1 MWLCGYFRIP
11 EPTVLHSYRA
21 FAASPL
27 NYRENGAEYPCSQ
40 FQVVELLSDERR
52 VAAAPAGNNAWP
64 LSGQIFKL
72 SRLRAFYSSGSF
84 KGLWPSLSRIISSYN
99 SWSLYCRVSSFIATQ
114 VARWLQSSFYC
125 SSLLPIR
132 RSIEWKTLNPLSGQ
146 STVKWVVRAGIGDMT
161 HNPCRN
167 KKKILRMPVCLPSMV

>member
-1 MWLCGYFRIP
+1 MWLSGYFRIP
-11 EPTVLHSYRA
+11 EPTSELLPG
-21 FAASPL
+21 FCCE
-27 NYRENGAEYPCSQ
+27 NGENGAEYPFSKL
-40 FQVVELLSDERR
+40 QVLQLLSDERR
-52 VAAAPAGNNAWP
+52 VAVAPAGNNAWP

-132 RSIEWKTLNPLSGQ
+132 RLIEWKTLNLLSGQ
-146 STVKWVVRAGIGDMT
+146 STVKWAVPASIGDMT
-161 HNPCRN
+161 HNPCRIMR
-167 KKKILRMPVCLPSMV
+167 KCWECPVCLLSMV